1 MTTNDSGD
9 ERAVETPRSP
19 PRERNI
25 ATSTEVER
33 RYYIVGHV
41 SECAVHIQLG
51 IKFLISRWQHLIINA
66 GHYTPA
72 ADNAVLRPQWRSSWW
87 VRLVVST

>member
-1 MTTNDSGD
+1 MLDEVGGQPLQSRIMAMCAWMTTNDRGD

-51 IKFLISRWQHLIINA
+51 IKFQISRWQH
-66 GHYTPA
+66 YTGG
-72 ADNAVLRPQWRSSWW
+72 R
-87 VRLVVST
+87 